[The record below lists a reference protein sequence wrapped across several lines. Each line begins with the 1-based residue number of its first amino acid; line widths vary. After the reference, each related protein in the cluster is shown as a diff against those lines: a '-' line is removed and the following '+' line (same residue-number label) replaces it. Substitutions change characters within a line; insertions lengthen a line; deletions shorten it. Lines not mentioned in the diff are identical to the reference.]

1 MNVTLHRVEVWAT
14 TTPNAT
20 TNAPVTLSLS
30 KGAPPNS
37 IAVLEYEPR
46 RARGVTIVAG
56 HGYSSSK
63 QNLDGLC
70 AFLASHGFGVYS
82 LDFPGHKLGASGGYL
97 RSVYDLFAAME
108 ATVRFARERGPH
120 TVYALG
126 HSMGAT
132 TALCVA
138 GRDPSL
144 AGAISIATGYGRPS
158 VLDALAAR
166 GVVDLRSSYV
176 DGLTLQEIAH
186 EWQPLVDEA
195 LPRLA
200 GRPVLFVAAE
210 RDGMVSR
217 SSVSEL
223 YDRAS
228 EPKTFATVASDHTF
242 AGDNSRTAVLQWL
255 NALHPRT
262 AAPPA
267 DAAATPLI
275 DAPL

>member
-1 MNVTLHRVEVWAT
+1 MNVTLHHIPVDV
-14 TTPNAT
+14 P
-20 TNAPVTLSLS
+20 TNASVTLSLS
-30 KGAPPNS
+30 KGAPPNV

-70 AFLASHGFGVYS
+70 SFLASHGFGVYS
-82 LDFPGHKLGASGGYL
+82 LDFPGHKLGASGGHL
-97 RSVYDLFAAME
+97 RSVHDLFDAME
-108 ATVRFARERGPH
+108 SVVRFARERGADSI
-120 TVYALG
+120 YALG

-138 GRDPSL
+138 GRDSTL
-144 AGAISIATGYGRPS
+144 AGAVSIATGYGRPS

-176 DGLTLQEIAH
+176 DGLTLQAIAH

-200 GRPVLFVAAE
+200 GRPVLFIAAE

-217 SSVSEL
+217 ASVSDL
-223 YDRAS
+223 YERAS

-242 AGDNSRTAVLQWL
+242 VGDNSRTAVLQWL
-255 NALHPRT
+255 NALHPRAAT
-262 AAPPA
+262 APA
-267 DAAATPLI
+267 ETAATPLI